1 MFDSNDRFS
10 VLKNTRN
17 KEREKIRKIVNERT
31 LVERA

>member
-1 MFDSNDRFS
+1 MFDSNDRSS
-10 VLKNTRN
+10 VLKNTN